1 MDFLTT
7 RGKILVGGLFL
18 LLLISTAL
26 SSLAALVL
34 LNRNHEL
41 ETQNECYVRQIV
53 DMHDTIEKLK
63 YGEAINK

>member
-26 SSLAALVL
+26 SSFAALAL
-34 LNRNHEL
+34 LNQNHRLEERNESLVQQAEEL
-41 ETQNECYVRQIV
+41 QVRIV
-53 DMHDTIEKLK
+53 QLENGELK
-63 YGEAINK
+63 